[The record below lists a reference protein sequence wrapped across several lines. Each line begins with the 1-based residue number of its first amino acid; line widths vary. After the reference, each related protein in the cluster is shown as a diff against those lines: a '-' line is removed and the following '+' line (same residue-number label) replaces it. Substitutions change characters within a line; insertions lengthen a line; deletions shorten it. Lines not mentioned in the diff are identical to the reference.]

1 MMVVVVVLKK
11 KEEEEG
17 RGKEK
22 EKDSVL
28 LPMWNNSRKSVM
40 WLQDIISVP
49 S

>member
-1 MMVVVVVLKK
+1 MMVMVVLKK